1 MTQASALR
9 RDAGLLAGDLP
20 PLLAH
25 AERLAATV
33 LPGDHGRRRAG
44 QGDEFWQ
51 YRPAHEGDEA
61 RHIDWRRS
69 ARSDAHFIRQKEWQ
83 AAQTVLFWVD
93 DSRAMDFA
101 SGRDLPSKGWRAR
114 LLALACA
121 SLLLRG
127 GERVGLLGGRLL
139 PGAGERQLGPLVL
152 ALAREGGTNG
162 ASANGAGEKGAPARS
177 VPGGRTSEY
186 GVPAL
191 GGLRANTRAV
201 MISDFLG
208 DPAALERALSQAVD
222 HGVEGVLLQ
231 VLDPQ
236 EEAFPFDG
244 RTIFESMGGTLRH
257 ETLKAGEL
265 RARYLDRLAARKA
278 VLGDLARGAG
288 WQYYCHHTDQ
298 PASAALLWLYGAL
311 ERKR

>member
-1 MTQASALR
+1 MSEAPALLR
-9 RDAGLLAGDLP
+9 RDAAELSARLP

-33 LPGDHGRRRAG
+33 IAGEHGRRRAG

-93 DSRAMDFA
+93 DARAMDFT
-101 SGRDLPSKGWRAR
+101 SSPDLPAKGERAQ
-114 LLALACA
+114 LLAVAAA

-127 GERVGLLGGRLL
+127 GERVGLLGAPFPPRMGEHQLTPLAAALL
-139 PGAGERQLGPLVL
+139 SQGER
-152 ALAREGGTNG
+152 
-162 ASANGAGEKGAPARS
+162 GEYGAP
-177 VPGGRTSEY
+177 VMD
-186 GVPAL
+186 
-191 GGLRANTRAV
+191 GLRANTNVV

-208 DPAALERALSQAVD
+208 DPAPFEAALSQAASR
-222 HGVEGVLLQ
+222 GVRGALLQ
-231 VLDPQ
+231 ILDPQ
-236 EEAFPFDG
+236 EEAFPFEG
-244 RTIFESMGGTLRH
+244 RTIFESMGGALSH
-257 ETLKAGEL
+257 ETKKAGNL
-265 RARYLDRLAARKA
+265 RARYLERLAARKA
-278 VLGDLARGAG
+278 LLADLAARSG
-288 WQYYCHHTDQ
+288 WQYLCHHTDA

-311 ERKR
+311 ERRR